1 MRQSFGIKE
10 PVIPNEPVL
19 HVCWYEADAY
29 ARWAGRRLPT
39 EAEWEKAARWDPAT
53 GRSRRYP
60 WGDQEWT
67 PERANLGQRHLRPAP
82 AGSYPAGAAPSGAR
96 QLIGDVWEWTSSDFL
111 PYPGFTAWPY
121 KEYSEV
127 FFGPEYKVLRGGAF
141 GVSAGGL
148 PRHVQE
154 LGLPD
159 QAADL
164 RRLPHRP
171 VSDGRGQRRAAG
183 DGARLMCRHL
193 AYLGPPASLRSL
205 LIDPPHSLYRQA
217 WAPRRQR
224 HGTVNA
230 DGFGVGWYADG
241 DPVPARYR
249 RGGPMW
255 GDPSLP
261 DIARVTR
268 SGAVLAAV
276 RSATAGTAVGRAG
289 GRAVRRR
296 TLAVQPQRERSTAGP
311 RRRVALAVP
320 AATTGVPQ
328 PSAAA
333 VLLSLEAMVDSAFL
347 WALVLQRLRAGSPM
361 AAALAGTIA
370 AVEAAGGTGRFN
382 FLLTD
387 GLSIAATACGDTL
400 WYRASPGAV
409 TVASEPDDDG
419 PGWTEVPD
427 RHVLTATPALA
438 DVRPLAEAAA
448 GPPPRRVPPTDSDVS
463 TEGIFT

>member
-1 MRQSFGIKE
+1 
-10 PVIPNEPVL
+10 V
-19 HVCWYEADAY
+19 
-29 ARWAGRRLPT
+29 
-39 EAEWEKAARWDPAT
+39 
-53 GRSRRYP
+53 
-60 WGDQEWT
+60 
-67 PERANLGQRHLRPAP
+67 
-82 AGSYPAGAAPSGAR
+82 
-96 QLIGDVWEWTSSDFL
+96 
-111 PYPGFTAWPY
+111 
-121 KEYSEV
+121 
-127 FFGPEYKVLRGGAF
+127 
-141 GVSAGGL
+141 
-148 PRHVQE
+148 
-154 LGLPD
+154 
-159 QAADL
+159 
-164 RRLPHRP
+164 
-171 VSDGRGQRRAAG
+171 
-183 DGARLMCRHL
+183 CRHL
-193 AYLGPPASLRSL
+193 AYLGPRASLRSL

-249 RGGPMW
+249 RGVPMW

-276 RSATAGTAVGRAG
+276 RSATEGTAAGEQAAAPFGDGRWLFSHNG
-289 GRAVRRR
+289 SLEGW
-296 TLAVQPQRERSTAGP
+296 
-311 RRRVALAVP
+311 P
-320 AATTGVPQ
+320 AAAAAVAERAAQ

-387 GLSIAATACGDTL
+387 GSSVAATACGDTL
-400 WYRASPGAV
+400 WYRASQGAV

-427 RHVLTATPALA
+427 RHVLTATTALA
-438 DVRPLAEAAA
+438 RATPLAEAPA
-448 GPPPRRVPPTDSDVS
+448 GPPPRRVPPTDSDIS
-463 TEGIFT
+463 TEGILTP